1 MVRTIL
7 TTTTMLMTTMM
18 TTMIATA
25 TMSAIVTIWRQGCDD
40 RWSRVNGIRA
50 RLTGMMVHT
59 RLRRVTKMIKH
70 GRVAKMILHGRVST
84 MMVHGWTTAM
94 MVTGCH
100 NIYYHLCIAG
110 SHIVIDLLS
119 FVNHAFVMTVTGSRN
134 VYWQSWVTFRCNA
147 NLWS

>member
-1 MVRTIL
+1 MVTGQWHSRTTNRYDGAY
-7 TTTTMLMTTMM
+7 TTKT
-18 TTMIATA
+18 
-25 TMSAIVTIWRQGCDD
+25 SDQDD
-40 RWSRVNGIRA
+40 
-50 RLTGMMVHT
+50 
-59 RLRRVTKMIKH
+59 KH
-70 GRVAKMILHGRVST
+70 GRVTKMILHGRVST
-84 MMVHGWTTAM
+84 MMVHGRTTTM

-134 VYWQSWVTFRCNA
+134 VYWQSWVTFRYNA